1 MKDTYTLDV
10 ELNIEDSLKQLREL
24 KEEVKSTTNEIEFD
38 LKKLR
43 LRRKDILVVRL
54 NGMFKANDKMKIEK
68 QLLKKLH
75 RKVLVIDDSVN
86 LFSIEK

>member
-75 RKVLVIDDSVN
+75 RKVLVIDDSIN

>member
-24 KEEVKSTTNEIEFD
+24 KEEVKSTTKEIKFD

-54 NGMFKANDKMKIEK
+54 NAMFKANDKMKIEK
-68 QLLKKLH
+68 QLSKKLH
-75 RKVLVIDDSVN
+75 RKVLVIDNSVN

>member
-54 NGMFKANDKMKIEK
+54 NGMFKANDNRKTTI
-68 QLLKKLH
+68 KK
-75 RKVLVIDDSVN
+75 VT
-86 LFSIEK
+86 

>member
-24 KEEVKSTTNEIEFD
+24 KEEVKSTTNEIKFD

-54 NGMFKANDKMKIEK
+54 NAMFKANDKMKIEK
-68 QLLKKLH
+68 QLSKKLH
-75 RKVLVIDDSVN
+75 RKVLVIDNSVN

>member
-24 KEEVKSTTNEIEFD
+24 KEEVKSTTNEIKFD

-68 QLLKKLH
+68 QLKKKLH
-75 RKVLVIDDSVN
+75 RKVLVIDN
-86 LFSIEK
+86 LMELHLIEK

>member
-1 MKDTYTLDV
+1 MKDKYTLDV

-24 KEEVKSTTNEIEFD
+24 KEEVKSTTNEIKFD

-68 QLLKKLH
+68 QLLKTLH
-75 RKVLVIDDSVN
+75 RKVLVIDDSIN

>member
-24 KEEVKSTTNEIEFD
+24 KEEVKSTTNEIVFD

-75 RKVLVIDDSVN
+75 RKVLVIDDSIN

>member
-24 KEEVKSTTNEIEFD
+24 KEEVKSITNEIEFD

-75 RKVLVIDDSVN
+75 RKVLVIDDSIN

>member
-1 MKDTYTLDV
+1 MKDKYTLDV

-68 QLLKKLH
+68 QLLKTLH
-75 RKVLVIDDSVN
+75 RKVLVIDDSIN

>member
-24 KEEVKSTTNEIEFD
+24 KEEVKSTTNEIKFD